1 MVDSTFPLSHQALPH
16 TCLPGT
22 FQKEDQPASAISTT
36 TTSTIGS
43 KKIAKR
49 IVNRVGFE
57 PTQITL
63 LAPEASALTARLD
76 EC

>member
-43 KKIAKR
+43 KKLQK
-49 IVNRVGFE
+49 E
-57 PTQITL
+57 
-63 LAPEASALTARLD
+63 
-76 EC
+76 